1 MAFTRS
7 AVRSR
12 LAPPIFSNR
21 KEVDDWLPDLS
32 LRNKNCGIGS
42 AGALSGLKGAAKI
55 EPRFG
60 VV

>member
-1 MAFTRS
+1 L
-7 AVRSR
+7 V
-12 LAPPIFSNR
+12 AP
-21 KEVDDWLPDLS
+21 D
-32 LRNKNCGIGS
+32 LRNKNCGIAS